1 MSFNLVSKVN
11 HLEGITSYIVDNMAE
26 LAANGSGGLPTGNY
40 YTSDTCDATCAR
52 ILNPAFA
59 GVVSGITPSMVGLG
73 NVNNTSDANKPIST
87 ATQTALNA
95 KQNTLVQSVSTGIP
109 VIDASNNVRRIFG
122 VSPVQVALYDPTAGN
137 PMANQIQISFD
148 STVSTLT
155 NYYDKTTTDAK
166 YARVGDVYTTVESDN
181 KYALISNVYSRTAS
195 DTKYALISD
204 VYTKT
209 VSDTKYALLSDV
221 YNKTTSDNKY
231 ALISGV
237 YDKTASDGKYQLKLT
252 ATLPLAIST
261 DNILSIELSTYATQ
275 TYVDTAVANI
285 VNAAPPL

>member
-1 MSFNLVSKVN
+1 MSFNLLAKIN
-11 HLEGITSYIVDNMAE
+11 HLEGITSSIVQNLAE
-26 LAANGSGGLPTGNY
+26 IVANGSGGLPSGDY
-40 YTSDTCDATCAR
+40 YTSAVCDATFAR
-52 ILNPAFA
+52 TNNPVFT
-59 GVVSGITPSMVGLG
+59 GTVSGITPTMVGLG
-73 NVNNTSDANKPIST
+73 NANDTSDANKPIST

-95 KQNTLVQSVSTGIP
+95 KQNTLQQNATASGIP
-109 VIDASNNVRRIFG
+109 VIDASSNVRRVFG
-122 VSPVQVALYDPTAGN
+122 VSPVQVALYDPAATGN

-148 STVSTLT
+148 NTVSTLT
-155 NYYDKTTTDAK
+155 NYYDKTTSDTK
-166 YARVGDVYTTVESDN
+166 YARVGDVYTTVDSDN

-237 YDKTASDGKYQLKLT
+237 YDRAASDGKYQLKN
-252 ATLPLAIST
+252 IGNST
-261 DNILSIELSTYATQ
+261 TFHLDR
-275 TYVDTAVANI
+275 
-285 VNAAPPL
+285 

>member
-1 MSFNLVSKVN
+1 M
-11 HLEGITSYIVDNMAE
+11 
-26 LAANGSGGLPTGNY
+26 
-40 YTSDTCDATCAR
+40 
-52 ILNPAFA
+52 
-59 GVVSGITPSMVGLG
+59 
-73 NVNNTSDANKPIST
+73 
-87 ATQTALNA
+87 
-95 KQNTLVQSVSTGIP
+95 
-109 VIDASNNVRRIFG
+109 
-122 VSPVQVALYDPTAGN
+122 
-137 PMANQIQISFD
+137 
-148 STVSTLT
+148 T

-285 VNAAPPL
+285 VNAAPPLLNTLNELAAALGNDPNFSTSIATLIAAKAPTNLPDIYGNRSRNHGIHGRTGEREQYKRSEQTHLDRRPDRVKYVPAADNVNDGRVCEERHRGWDALGDRIDYCALPVRSHDSTIVLPADFGDVRLPDLDNSHVHLPG